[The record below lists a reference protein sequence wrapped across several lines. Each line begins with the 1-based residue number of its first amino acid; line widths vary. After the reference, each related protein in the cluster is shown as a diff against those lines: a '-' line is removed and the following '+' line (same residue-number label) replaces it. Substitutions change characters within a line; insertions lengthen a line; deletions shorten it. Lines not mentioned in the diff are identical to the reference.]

1 MMRPRRTVP
10 EGIRITKVGLWYVV
24 LAVVVGVPAANT
36 GNNALYMVVAV
47 LLALLVV
54 SGVTSRQNLR
64 RLEVTLASPPEVYA
78 GRPFTLRYVLGNRG
92 RLMDRRLL
100 VVAGIGEGR
109 PELVRHLP
117 AGGERAGRLDLV
129 AERRGRYRVRYLH
142 LSSIF
147 PLGLFR
153 KGLRY
158 LVDLEFLVYPEILDS
173 FPRGLETPGASGS
186 RPSGRAG
193 SGHELLSLRSFRPG
207 DDRRGIHWKQSARTG
222 ELIYMEREAERERR
236 VSILFDN
243 AVGVPTG
250 DGDRQRF
257 ERRVSEAATA
267 VQDYLGRGYQ
277 VALVT
282 RGESIPFGNGLAHRR
297 RIFDCLALVEPKAE
311 DRRPLSPTGTERA
324 ARATGTVTS

>member
-1 MMRPRRTVP
+1 MRPRRTVP
-10 EGIRITKVGLWYVV
+10 EGIRITKVGLWYVI
-24 LAVVVGVPAANT
+24 LTVVVGVPAANT
-36 GNNALYMVVAV
+36 GNNALYLVVAV
-47 LLALLVV
+47 LLSLLVV
-54 SGVTSRQNLR
+54 SGITSRQNLR
-64 RLEVTLASPPEVYA
+64 RLEVSLSSPPEVYV
-78 GRPFTLRYVLGNRG
+78 GRPFTLRYLLRNHG
-92 RLMDRRLL
+92 RFMDRRLV

-117 AGGERAGRLDLV
+117 AGEERSGRLELV
-129 AERRGRYRVRYLH
+129 AKRRGAYRVRYLH

-153 KGLRY
+153 KGLRQ
-158 LVDLEFLVYPEILDS
+158 LVELEFLVYPEILEG

-222 ELIYMEREAERERR
+222 ELVYMEREAERERR

-243 AVGVPTG
+243 AVGIPAGETEG
-250 DGDRQRF
+250 RRF

-267 VQDYLGRGYQ
+267 AHEYLARSYQ
-277 VALVT
+277 VALIT
-282 RGESIPFGNGLAHRR
+282 RDETIPFGNGRAHRR
-297 RIFDCLALVEPKAE
+297 RIFDCLALVEPLPE
-311 DRRPLSPTGTERA
+311 DRRPLSPAGVERVVVGTA
-324 ARATGTVTS
+324 PGVA